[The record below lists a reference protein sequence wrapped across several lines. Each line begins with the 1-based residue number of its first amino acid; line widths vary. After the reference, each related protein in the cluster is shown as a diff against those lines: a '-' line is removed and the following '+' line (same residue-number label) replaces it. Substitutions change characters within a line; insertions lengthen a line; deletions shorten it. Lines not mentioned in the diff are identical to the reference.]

1 MLGGECKAEAQAS
14 KDSTSGLAR
23 LYHQDITTLALPW
36 KPTSS
41 PDCTW
46 TFKLQLWF
54 QTWADTAVLHGL
66 SWHETR
72 CGTSC
77 GWLLSA
83 HLQLLHS
90 PWWLVAVVDIKST
103 NLAVLLYRAK
113 TNAQHRFVGSVTV
126 DINCGVQNY
135 PRENHCRQSP
145 LPVACRPPHC
155 FTFSSWRLR
164 SWNSLQHDMISWHD
178 ILI

>member
-1 MLGGECKAEAQAS
+1 MLGDECEAEAQAS
-14 KDSTSGLAR
+14 KDSTSGLAW

-36 KPTSS
+36 KLTSS

-54 QTWADTAVLHGL
+54 QTWVDIAVLHGL
-66 SWHETR
+66 SWHETC

-90 PWWLVAVVDIKST
+90 LWWLVTVVDIKST
-103 NLAVLLYRAK
+103 NLAVLLLCRAK
-113 TNAQHRFVGSVTV
+113 NHAQYKFVGSVTV
-126 DINCGVQNY
+126 DINGGVQNY
-135 PRENHCRQSP
+135 PRENHCRRSS
-145 LPVACRPPHC
+145 LSVACRPPHC
-155 FTFSSWRLR
+155 FTCSSRRL
-164 SWNSLQHDMISWHD
+164 WSLTHSIWHD
-178 ILI
+178 ILN